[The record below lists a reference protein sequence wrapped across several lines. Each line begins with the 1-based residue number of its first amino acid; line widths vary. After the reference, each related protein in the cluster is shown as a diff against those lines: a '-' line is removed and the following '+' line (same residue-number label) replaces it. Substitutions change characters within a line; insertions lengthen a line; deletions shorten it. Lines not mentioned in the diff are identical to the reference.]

1 MSDNQLQ
8 HIAFIMD
15 GNRRWATARGLPKL
29 MGHNEA
35 AKSLKKIITACHER
49 QIPFATFWALSTENL
64 KERSREELTNLFSLF
79 EKIVDDI
86 QELKEKNIKINIIG
100 DLTKLPSTTAQK
112 LLEAQ
117 ESTKDNNE
125 LTVNLA
131 INYGGRDEMIR
142 VIKKIVS
149 KKYSAED
156 IDEQLIENYLDTAG
170 MPEPEL
176 IVRTG
181 GNFRLS
187 GYLPWQGI
195 YAELYFTPVQWPAFT
210 PAELD
215 KATAWYR
222 DQQRNRGK

>member
-29 MGHNEA
+29 IGHNEA

-49 QIPFATFWALSTENL
+49 QIPLATFWALSTENL
-64 KERSREELTNLFSLF
+64 KERSQDELANLFSLF
-79 EKIVDDI
+79 EKIVDEI

-100 DLTKLPSTTAQK
+100 DLTKLPSATAQK

-131 INYGGRDEMIR
+131 INYGGRDEIMR
-142 VIKKIVS
+142 AVKKIVS
-149 KKYSAED
+149 KKYNTED

-170 MPEPEL
+170 MPEPEM
-176 IVRTG
+176 IIRTG

-215 KATAWYR
+215 KAIAWYR

>member
-15 GNRRWATARGLPKL
+15 GNRRWATSRGLPKL

-49 QIPFATFWALSTENL
+49 QLPFATFWALSTENL
-64 KERSREELTNLFSLF
+64 KERSQEELANLFSLF
-79 EKIVDDI
+79 EKIVDEI

-100 DLTKLPSTTAQK
+100 DLTKLPSATTKK

-131 INYGGRDEMIR
+131 INYGGRDEITR
-142 VIKKIVS
+142 AIKKIVS
-149 KKYSAED
+149 NKYNVED

-176 IVRTG
+176 IIRTG

-187 GYLPWQGI
+187 GYLAWQGI

-215 KATAWYR
+215 KAIAWYR